1 MNKKRYDIFINYR
14 RDPGRDFARTLQQ
27 AFKSR
32 GYSVFFDYDSL
43 QDGKFNEE
51 IFSAIESCDVFVV
64 SYSQGSLDRCKNDND
79 WVRIEIEHAL
89 KLRKKIV
96 PVAPS
101 EVFANLAFPKDLPP
115 SLSVLRTIETT
126 EIHTGKYFD
135 DSIERCIHERFKR
148 RSKAFMAIVFAAIA
162 IVCLVVLTAIF
173 RIYRQGE
180 THDPQ
185 ETRQPAIE
193 PDPLEAL
200 REGIR
205 SGEIHVMTKEEA
217 NKQVRGILKTVHGD
231 LEHLKQVTSEIGEPA
246 KDTE

>member
-1 MNKKRYDIFINYR
+1 MGHDHYDIFINYR

-51 IFSAIESCDVFVV
+51 IFSAIKTCAVFVV

-89 KLRKKIV
+89 KHGKKIV
-96 PVAPS
+96 PIAPS
-101 EVFANLAFPKDLPP
+101 EVFANLTFPEDLPS
-115 SLSVLRTIETT
+115 SLSALRDIETT

-135 DSIERCIHERFKR
+135 DSIERCIRERFQKR
-148 RSKAFMAIVFAAIA
+148 PGLKKIARLIA
-162 IVCLVVLTAIF
+162 IVALGLAALT
-173 RIYRQGE
+173 
-180 THDPQ
+180 TMLWL
-185 ETRQPAIE
+185 TRNSSSNSSASK
-193 PDPLEAL
+193 PDQLDFL

-217 NKQVRGILKTVHGD
+217 HDIISGINKDIRDVGKD
-231 LEHLKQVTSEIGEPA
+231 LEQVMQDINGSGTKGE
-246 KDTE
+246 